1 MAVKGNV
8 SRWEPA
14 MVGHAGCKVGPPRII
29 RMSSWQS
36 AMTAGLAEVSA
47 PDRIA
52 QLEDVEDA
60 LLARKGDL
68 R

>member
-1 MAVKGNV
+1 
-8 SRWEPA
+8 